1 MKTYNVKQIAEMLE
15 TNPETVRRWIRDGKL
30 AAEQSSRKGGNT
42 VTEEELKRFMESRSK
57 YRSKSSLVGL
67 AAFGIVAAVSY
78 VARYLQDRG
87 NQDLSR
93 LPDDVQEQLS
103 SNVVKLREAVDHKRE
118 LINQT
123 QEEISEME
131 RQIEQYRYLMEHK
144 DVVEGAIRQV
154 TGDDK
159 NL

>member
-103 SNVVKLREAVDHKRE
+103 GNVVKLREAVDHKRE
-118 LINQT
+118 LISQT